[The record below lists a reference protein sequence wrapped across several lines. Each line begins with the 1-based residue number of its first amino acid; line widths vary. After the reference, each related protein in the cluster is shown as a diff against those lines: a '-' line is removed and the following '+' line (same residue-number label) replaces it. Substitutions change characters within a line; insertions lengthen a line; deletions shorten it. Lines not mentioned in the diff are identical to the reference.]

1 MFLSDKMDFHIIAIL
16 GLSGKDSKSIYTND
30 LQLKNAELKNG
41 AFHNSTHC
49 LIDSF
54 GENATYTFIGTAES
68 IKYQNDIFAT
78 LPQCKA
84 IFEKFSPQ
92 ILPQNDELKDI
103 FHKILMA
110 IKLCRAKNI
119 IIDITHGFR
128 HQPIIASFASTLAK
142 QIHDKKHIM
151 LIFAKAQSD
160 GTYCYTSLEQY
171 SRLSIIA
178 MKLQTFVKTLSMP
191 KGNFKESFM
200 DSLSAFSSAL
210 HANAFSQIFDLL
222 DKSLHKL
229 KQAKKSENF
238 RGLEGILS
246 EVEKILLQF
255 EAIKNAP
262 DYEKYYYLAKIMYE
276 KGFHLIATTYIHES
290 IALYAIDRFIKA
302 DIIQTEGFSIYEQSV
317 AVRSFILTGNKPNNA
332 KCDKNVFYDFQRAQD
347 YAEKHADDLKLWR
360 ELIESIKHIRNDLA
374 HISHNDE
381 HKIHLIKNG
390 IRISLKQLNFIINP
404 DLPKTPKTLF
414 ILLNHELTEAQKS
427 ESTKRFN
434 ITNFTNITNE
444 KWGNIPPN
452 AERLDEFLGD
462 FKTALKSNAKKGD
475 YLLVQ
480 GDFGATYAMVRFAI
494 SLGVTPIYA
503 TTKRISVESIEN
515 GIKVTKKIFAH
526 ERFREY

>member
-1 MFLSDKMDFHIIAIL
+1 MDFHIIAIL
-16 GLSGKDSKSIYTND
+16 GISGKDSKSVYSKDSTLN
-30 LQLKNAELKNG
+30 LPLKDG

-68 IKYQNDIFAT
+68 IKIQREIFAN
-78 LPQCKA
+78 LSPCKA
-84 IFEKFSPQ
+84 IFAKFSPQ

-110 IKLCRAKNI
+110 IKLCRAKKI

-128 HQPIIASFASTLAK
+128 HQPIIASFASTLAT
-142 QIHDKKHIM
+142 QIYDKKRIT

-160 GTYCYTSLEQY
+160 GTYQYMSLEQY
-171 SRLSIIA
+171 SRISIIA
-178 MKLQTFVKTLSMP
+178 MSLQNFVKTLSMP
-191 KGNFKESFM
+191 KTYASEPFM
-200 DSLSAFSSAL
+200 ASLYTFLNAL
-210 HANAFSQIFDLL
+210 HANAFNQIFDLL
-222 DKSLHKL
+222 DKSLHRL
-229 KQAKKSENF
+229 KQAKKSERF
-238 RGLEGILS
+238 MGLEGILS

-255 EAIKNAP
+255 EAIKNAT

-276 KGFHLIATTYIHES
+276 KGFHLIAATYIHES

-302 DIIQTEGFSIYEQSV
+302 DIIQTEGLSIYEQSV
-317 AVRSFILTGNKPNNA
+317 AVRSFILTDNKPNNT
-332 KCDKNVFYDFQRAQD
+332 KFDKNIFYDFQRAQD
-347 YAEKHADDLKLWR
+347 YAEKYADDLKLWK

-381 HKIHLIKNG
+381 HKIHSIKKS
-390 IRISLKQLNFIINP
+390 IKVSLKQLNFIINP
-404 DLPKTPKTLF
+404 DLPKITKTLF

-434 ITNFTNITNE
+434 TTNFTNITNE
-444 KWGNIPPN
+444 KWGNIPPD

-494 SLGVTPIYA
+494 SLGITPIYA
-503 TTKRISVESIEN
+503 TTKRIAVESIEN

>member
-1 MFLSDKMDFHIIAIL
+1 MDFHIIAIL
-16 GLSGKDSKSIYTND
+16 GISGKDSKSVYDKDST
-30 LQLKNAELKNG
+30 LKLPLKNG

-54 GENATYTFIGTAES
+54 GENATYTFIGTVES
-68 IKYQNDIFAT
+68 IKYQNEIFDT

-110 IKLCRAKNI
+110 IKLCRANHI

-142 QIHDKKHIM
+142 QIYNKKRIM

-178 MKLQTFVKTLSMP
+178 MSLQNFVKTLSMQ
-191 KGNFKESFM
+191 KSKYQYKEPLLA
-200 DSLSAFSSAL
+200 SLAAFSNAL

-222 DKSLHKL
+222 DKSLSML
-229 KQAKKSENF
+229 KQAKKRERF
-238 RGLEGILS
+238 MGLENILG

-255 EAIKNAP
+255 EAIKNAT
-262 DYEKYYYLAKIMYE
+262 DYEKYYYLARIMYK
-276 KGFHLIATTYIHES
+276 KGFHLIAATYIHES

-302 DIIQTEGFSIYEQSV
+302 DIIETEGFSIYEQSV
-317 AVRSFILTGNKPNNA
+317 AVRSFILTGNKPNNT
-332 KCDKNVFYDFQRAQD
+332 KFDKNVFYDFQRAQD
-347 YAEKHADDLKLWR
+347 YAEKHADDLKLWK

-381 HKIHLIKNG
+381 HKIHLIKNS

-434 ITNFTNITNE
+434 ITNFMNITNE
-444 KWGNIPPN
+444 KWGNIPPD

-503 TTKRISVESIEN
+503 TTKRISVESIED